1 MATSHEASYGP
12 LMAIQV
18 HRTGPRSNSSTYSD
32 EVASFRNH
40 LLKIEHHLS
49 REDYDCLK
57 EAVDQA
63 ERAGRRTVEM
73 KNHNYAD
80 AAVSHLGKEVDKVI
94 QRRADSRGPD
104 PV

>member
-1 MATSHEASYGP
+1 
-12 LMAIQV
+12 MAIQV

-32 EVASFRNH
+32 EVARFRNH
-40 LLKIEHHLS
+40 LSKIEHHLS

-63 ERAGRRTVEM
+63 ERAGRRSVEM
-73 KNHNYAD
+73 TNHSYTVAG
-80 AAVSHLGKEVDKVI
+80 VSHLGKEVAKVI
-94 QRRADSRGPD
+94 ERRADSRGPD